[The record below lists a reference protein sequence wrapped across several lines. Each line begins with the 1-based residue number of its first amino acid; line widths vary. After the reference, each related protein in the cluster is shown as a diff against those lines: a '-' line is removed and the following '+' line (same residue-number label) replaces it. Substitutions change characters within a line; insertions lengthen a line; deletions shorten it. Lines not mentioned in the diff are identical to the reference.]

1 LSIGLVE
8 DGELVLFRQDDDLGR
23 AGAAVA
29 TRATAEPRRAPLLRV
44 ENARLGYRLG
54 DAFHVAVASASFEV
68 GERERVIVIGRSGCG
83 KSTLLKAV
91 AGFEAPVAGTI
102 AVAGRS
108 SLAPGPDRAV
118 VFQEFDQLFPWRTVL
133 DNVAYPLRVNGRSR
147 RAAADVAREL
157 LGLTGLSDAADRY
170 PHQLSGGMKQRAA
183 IARALAL
190 EPSLLLM
197 DEPFGALD
205 AITRQ
210 RLQAE
215 LNEIVARTQVALL
228 FVTHSIE
235 EALILGDRVVVLAG
249 APSSVADVVT
259 VGDADQEETASR
271 LRTLLAADSSEDADG
286 DRR

>member
-1 LSIGLVE
+1 M
-8 DGELVLFRQDDDLGR
+8 GELVLFRQDDDLGR

-29 TRATAEPRRAPLLRV
+29 TRATAEPRRPPLLRV

-133 DNVAYPLRVNGRSR
+133 DNVAYPLRVNGRRR

-157 LGLTGLSDAADRY
+157 LELTGLSDAADRY

-271 LRTLLAADSSEDADG
+271 LRTLLAASEDADG

>member
-1 LSIGLVE
+1 VTIH
-8 DGELVLFRQDDDLGR
+8 DDLER
-23 AGAAVA
+23 PGAVLSTHAS
-29 TRATAEPRRAPLLRV
+29 AEPRRAPLLRV
-44 ENARLGYRLG
+44 ENARLGYRVG

-91 AGFEAPVAGTI
+91 AGFATPVAGTI

-147 RAAADVAREL
+147 RAAAEVAREL
-157 LGLTGLSDAADRY
+157 LELTGLTRAADRY

-259 VGDADQEETASR
+259 VGDADEEETADR
-271 LRTLLAADSSEDADG
+271 LRTLLASDLEESDG

>member
-1 LSIGLVE
+1 M
-8 DGELVLFRQDDDLGR
+8 LFRQGLVDDDLGR
-23 AGAAVA
+23 AGAVVA
-29 TRATAEPRRAPLLRV
+29 TRRYAEPRRAPLLRV

-91 AGFEAPVAGTI
+91 AGFEMPVSGTI

-133 DNVAYPLRVNGRSR
+133 DNVAFPLRVNGRSR
-147 RAAADVAREL
+147 RAAAEVAREFL
-157 LGLTGLSDAADRY
+157 ELTGLTDAADRY

-249 APSSVADVVT
+249 APSSVAEVVT
-259 VGDADQEETASR
+259 VGDADQEAIASR
-271 LRTLLAADSSEDADG
+271 LRTLLAADSEDADG

>member
-157 LGLTGLSDAADRY
+157 LELTGLSDAADRY

>member
-8 DGELVLFRQDDDLGR
+8 DGELVLFRQDDDRGR

-54 DAFHVAVASASFEV
+54 DAFHVAVVSASFEV

-157 LGLTGLSDAADRY
+157 LELTGLSDAADRY

-271 LRTLLAADSSEDADG
+271 LRTLLAASEDADG

>member
-1 LSIGLVE
+1 
-8 DGELVLFRQDDDLGR
+8 VLFRQDDDLGR

-147 RAAADVAREL
+147 RAAADVAREFL
-157 LGLTGLSDAADRY
+157 ELTGLSDAADRY

-271 LRTLLAADSSEDADG
+271 LRTLLAVDSSEDADG